1 MDDFSPVFGKDKRR
15 VSNRSSSLPDQKSA
29 EHSHSNDRYQH
40 SKLFIRRLAE
50 AEIRDKQ
57 NADRQHQQMQPD
69 QKVSA
74 AERCKDEQQRQN
86 GAKTNSSGRATD
98 IEVIGSPW

>member
-1 MDDFSPVFGKDKRR
+1 MYGIAGVQEHQNQRRRDRRHQKRQR
-15 VSNRSSSLPDQKSA
+15 Q
-29 EHSHSNDRYQH
+29 
-40 SKLFIRRLAE
+40 IGGLAE

-74 AERCKDEQQRQN
+74 AERCKDEQQRQ
-86 GAKTNSSGRATD
+86 SY
-98 IEVIGSPW
+98 

>member
-1 MDDFSPVFGKDKRR
+1 MAEPAAASRLFRRHGCTSCVENGPAYHFPRGSDQALDDFSPVFGKDKRR

-50 AEIRDKQ
+50 AEIRDK
-57 NADRQHQQMQPD
+57 
-69 QKVSA
+69 
-74 AERCKDEQQRQN
+74 
-86 GAKTNSSGRATD
+86 
-98 IEVIGSPW
+98 